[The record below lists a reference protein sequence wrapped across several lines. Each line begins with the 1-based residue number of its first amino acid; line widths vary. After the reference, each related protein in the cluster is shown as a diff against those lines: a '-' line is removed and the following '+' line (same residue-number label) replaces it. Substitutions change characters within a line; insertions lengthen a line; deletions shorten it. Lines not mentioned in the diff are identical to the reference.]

1 MKEKSLMN
9 VEINLNILIMIM
21 LNYYFFFCWRGS
33 AGQTHRHTATGV
45 EWAGLGRR
53 ARAKRRRR
61 RRRTKEGIVLLYYFF
76 VSFSWFFQCNS
87 GAVSVQHQINFFFPN
102 LHLLSVFIEF
112 FSSSSS
118 SSSFSSSSSSS
129 SSSSCRFLLS
139 SALGYW
145 LTVTVEVST
154 SLRAGDVDGVDDAD
168 DSASLGGVSFKST
181 APFNLISSAV
191 DVAEAAAAAAAT
203 WWAW

>member
-1 MKEKSLMN
+1 MGGAWEEGKSQEKE
-9 VEINLNILIMIM
+9 E
-21 LNYYFFFCWRGS
+21 
-33 AGQTHRHTATGV
+33 
-45 EWAGLGRR
+45 EEED
-53 ARAKRRRR
+53 
-61 RRRTKEGIVLLYYFF
+61 EGGNSFIISFFF

-139 SALGYW
+139 SALGY
-145 LTVTVEVST
+145 
-154 SLRAGDVDGVDDAD
+154 
-168 DSASLGGVSFKST
+168 
-181 APFNLISSAV
+181 
-191 DVAEAAAAAAAT
+191 
-203 WWAW
+203 